1 MSSSGTYG
9 YFPKVLNP
17 NAILPQMESDGNQ
30 PQFFFGG
37 SQIPINFGIP
47 TGGGFRTRY
56 ISHKAEMQ
64 SLPATGRGIKTTM
77 QKHHK
82 IYLPKHMKTI

>member
-17 NAILPQMESDGNQ
+17 KGDLIQTASEGNQ
-30 PQFFFGG
+30 PPFFFGG
-37 SQIPINFGIP
+37 SQVPLNFGIS
-47 TGGGFRTRY
+47 TGSGFRTRY
-56 ISHKAEMQ
+56 ISHKNEMH

>member
-17 NAILPQMESDGNQ
+17 NAVLPQMESEGNQ
-30 PQFFFGG
+30 PPFFFGG

-56 ISHKAEMQ
+56 ISHKNEMQ